1 MRRLRSTLMRSASAM
16 DSSTNS
22 ANMPISWPFSVQ
34 ALSGKVPLSASRL
47 TTVKPSKVLQ
57 AMLNSRA
64 DGLPRI
70 HRLSVT
76 AMVTT
81 QCSSATLSMNR

>member
-1 MRRLRSTLMRSASAM
+1 MESR
-16 DSSTNS
+16 TNS
-22 ANMPISWPFSVQ
+22 VNMPISWPLSVQ
-34 ALSGKVPLSASRL
+34 ALSGRVPLSAKRL
-47 TTVKPSKVLQ
+47 ITVNPSKVLQ

-64 DGLPRI
+64 DWLPRA

-76 AMVTT
+76 AMVST